1 MIHTA
6 ASICSLLSPI
16 WLDATLLVVGT
27 FAEMDDVA
35 EQMVGVIV
43 VVNVACESLVLVS
56 IYIFCL
62 VFWKLFL
69 LFDQIR

>member
-6 ASICSLLSPI
+6 ASNCSLLSPI
-16 WLDATLLVVGT
+16 GLDATLLEVET

-56 IYIFCL
+56 L
-62 VFWKLFL
+62 
-69 LFDQIR
+69 